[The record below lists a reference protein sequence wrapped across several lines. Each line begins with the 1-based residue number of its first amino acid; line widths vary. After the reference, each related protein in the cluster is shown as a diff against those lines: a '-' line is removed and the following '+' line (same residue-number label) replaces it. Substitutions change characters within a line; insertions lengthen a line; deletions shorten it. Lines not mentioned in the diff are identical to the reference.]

1 MEFLRVQARST
12 VLFTALVLAVF
23 ACGSAARAGVDSN
36 SGPASGKA
44 KALLDRG
51 IAAYDKSD
59 FKTAR
64 TAFEAALAANPRY
77 VVAYAWLGDTLDNLG
92 DPDAAIAEYDKALA
106 IDPEYQYGYATRCDS
121 RREIGGY
128 AAALA
133 DCTKAIALN
142 PSDAYAVRMLA
153 KLKAATKDYTGAVKY
168 FSQSIALDDT
178 APSSFTGRCSAY
190 NNLSK
195 YELAVDDCSKAL
207 TLDPSSDTAL
217 FYRAVAYYH
226 VQRYDDSINDWTRY
240 LKVDPK
246 DDNAHYNLGRS
257 LFGRA
262 ESEKGDAASADLRTA
277 LDDFTYY
284 IGLNKS
290 DGDGYLWR
298 GKVEIALHQTA
309 DANTDLKNA
318 VHFYYVSGDID
329 SASKA
334 QKLLDQS
341 SASPGA

>member
-1 MEFLRVQARST
+1 MRARMPST
-12 VLFTALVLAVF
+12 VLFLATVLAVVF
-23 ACGSAARAGVDSN
+23 ACGSAAEARKDATPPST
-36 SGPASGKA
+36 SA
-44 KALLDRG
+44 KAQTMLNRG
-51 IAAYDKSD
+51 IAAFDKSD
-59 FKTAR
+59 FKTAKGD
-64 TAFEAALAANPRY
+64 FEAAIAVNPRY
-77 VVAYAWLGDTLDNLG
+77 VVAYTWLGDTLDTMG
-92 DPDAAIAEYDKALA
+92 DPDAAIAEYDKAIA
-106 IDPEYQYGYATRCDS
+106 IDPEYQYAYATRCDS
-121 RREIGGY
+121 RREIGSY
-128 AAALA
+128 DAALS
-133 DCTKAIALN
+133 DCAKAIALN

-153 KLKAATKDYTGAVKY
+153 KLKAATKDYAEAVKY
-168 FSQSIALDDT
+168 YGRSIALDGT
-178 APSSFTGRCSAY
+178 ASTSFTGRCSAY

-195 YELAVDDCSKAL
+195 YELAVEDCSKAL

-257 LFGRA
+257 LYARA
-262 ESEKGDAASADLRTA
+262 GSETGDASSTDLQSA

-298 GKVEIALHQTA
+298 GKVEIALHKTA
-309 DANTDLKNA
+309 DASADLKNA
-318 VHFYYVSGDID
+318 VHNYEVSGDTD
-329 SASKA
+329 SASEA

-341 SASPGA
+341 SPSPSA